1 MPPLTPQDPSA
12 TIYSTRLEDWL
23 AAHPASVIDLR
34 GKCAIPLDLST
45 GSAELDGH
53 SPTADLPAFTRRITQ
68 LLEEKGAD
76 FGYGGYRENRP
87 FYTSPDFADAGEDGP
102 RRRSIHLGM
111 DIWGRAGTSVLA
123 AYAGKVAARGMDP
136 TQGGYGHVIILEH
149 LWSDGLFYTL
159 YGHLAAGDSSRL
171 LSGERVEKGQSIG
184 QLGEPEENG
193 GWPPHLHFQL
203 MRELLG
209 YTTDY
214 PGVAH
219 ADELDEWGYRCPDPG
234 PLLGLR

>member
-1 MPPLTPQDPSA
+1 MLPHPTN
-12 TIYSTRLEDWL
+12 LETWL

-34 GKCAIPLDLST
+34 GKRTTHLDLST
-45 GSAELDGH
+45 GSADLDGH
-53 SPTADLPAFTRRITQ
+53 SPATDLPAFTRRITD
-68 LLEEKGAD
+68 LLKQKRAD

-87 FYTSPDFADAGEDGP
+87 FYTGDDFVEEGENGP
-102 RRRSIHLGM
+102 RRRSIHLGL
-111 DIWGRAGTSVLA
+111 DIWGPAGTPVLA
-123 AYAGKVAARGMDP
+123 AYDGKVVERGVDP
-136 TQGGYGHVIILEH
+136 TQGGYGNVILLEH
-149 LWSDGLFYTL
+149 QWEEGVLYTL
-159 YGHLAAGDSSRL
+159 YGHLAAMQAGPPQA
-171 LSGERVEKGQSIG
+171 GVNAGQVLG

-193 GWPPHLHFQL
+193 GWPPHLHFQV